1 MAGPAEFY
9 DDEVIDYRYYFDLV
23 RTVLLKQYRVIG
35 LFCLAS
41 IASSVLYVQSQT
53 PSYTATVTLHIAPAN
68 TMFSFD
74 QWMWSD
80 DEKFQDTQIGILQ
93 SKKLMRRVAAQAQAH
108 EAERITPASFDAG
121 IAKLGKQWLAKFTEA
136 EAAEMPAVT
145 IEDQIATAA
154 DEIRSLTDIAKPPGR
169 EYSNLLNV
177 RVTTAAPELSA
188 KIANTIAD
196 AYIELVFE
204 NEIESARKNQE
215 FLTDRLTI
223 LREDLRIAEERLQ
236 DYREEE
242 NIVLS
247 SSGINEVDQELSS
260 LSDRFFEAREK
271 RLRQENLYQQ
281 VRNVT
286 GSRQSWENLPA
297 ITNQSNI
304 RKLQSDLFQLNQRK
318 DELSKRYGSR
328 HNRMI
333 ALASEIQST
342 QAALNDQVRDIIEG
356 IRNEYEL
363 ARKIEVA
370 AEQTLND
377 VRSRKQELGRKEFAY
392 NELTQDVD
400 AKREVY
406 AIFLERLN
414 QDGAAGPVRNDN
426 IWVADPAIVPAA
438 GYRTP
443 LSRAGIVAL
452 VLSFGFA
459 VGIGLLFELTSNKVS
474 SVDDVEKKLGVPLI
488 GFLPLIAGGRDRPG
502 TPIREYL
509 GNPQSRFSE
518 ALRTVRTS
526 ITLSTIG
533 EGGCKVYLV
542 TSSQMS
548 EGKSSVAMSL
558 ATAMGQTSRV
568 LIIDGDLRRPT
579 VERVLIDSNHKHPGL
594 ADVIA
599 GTTPVEDAIM
609 HLDKECID
617 ALFAGSRTLKPLELL
632 SSNEF
637 ITLIRELSDRYDNII
652 IDSPPCVSVSDAYVL
667 GTQADSVIYVTK
679 ANTTPVPV
687 IRNCIAR
694 FNSIDTSVTGVLLNQ
709 VDFDA
714 AHNYARYQNYYEYH
728 GYNEDHPAEAPAAQ
742 QS

>member
-23 RTVLLKQYRVIG
+23 CTVLLKHYRVIG
-35 LFCLAS
+35 LFCIACV
-41 IASSVLYVQSQT
+41 ASSVLYVQSQS
-53 PSYTATVTLHIAPAN
+53 PSYTATVTLHIAQAN

-74 QWMWSD
+74 QWMWND

-93 SKKLMRRVAAQAQAH
+93 SKKLMRRVAAKSNAH

-121 IAKLGKQWLAKFTEA
+121 IAKLGKQWLANLTQDE
-136 EAAEMPAVT
+136 ESEIPPAP
-145 IEDQIATAA
+145 IEDQIAAAA
-154 DEIRSLTDIAKPPGR
+154 DEISSLIGIAKPPGR

-177 RVTTAAPELSA
+177 SVTTADPNLST

-196 AYIELVFE
+196 VYIELVFE
-204 NEIESARKNQE
+204 NEIESARKSQE
-215 FLTDRLTI
+215 FLTDRLSI
-223 LREDLRIAEERLQ
+223 LREDLRIAEERIQ

-247 SSGINEVDQELSS
+247 SSGVNEVDQELSA
-260 LSDRFFEAREK
+260 LSDRYFEAREN
-271 RLRQENLYQQ
+271 RLRKENLYQQ
-281 VRNVT
+281 VHNVS

-318 DELSKRYGSR
+318 GELSKRYGSR

-333 ALASEIQST
+333 ALESEIQST
-342 QAALNDQVRDIIEG
+342 QAALSDQVRDIIEG

-370 AEQTLND
+370 AEQTLNS
-377 VRSRKQELGRKEFAY
+377 VRNRKQELGRKEFEY
-392 NELTQDVD
+392 NELTQDVE

-406 AIFLERLN
+406 SIFLERLN
-414 QDGAAGPVRNDN
+414 QDGAAGPLRNDN
-426 IWVADPAIVPAA
+426 IWVADPAIVPGA

-452 VLSFGFA
+452 ILSFGFA
-459 VGIGLLFELTSNKVS
+459 VGIGLLFELTSNKIS

-502 TPIREYL
+502 TTLREYL
-509 GNPQSRFSE
+509 TNPHSRFSE

-533 EGGCKVYLV
+533 EGGCHVYLV

-548 EGKSSVAMSL
+548 EGKSSVALSL

-579 VERVLIDSNHKHPGL
+579 LERVLIDTNHKHPGL

-599 GTTPVEDAIM
+599 DSASIEEAIM
-609 HLDKECID
+609 HREEECID

-632 SSNEF
+632 SSSQF

-667 GTQADSVIYVTK
+667 ATQADSVIYVTK
-679 ANTTPVPV
+679 ANTTLVPV
-687 IRNCIAR
+687 IRSCIAR
-694 FNSIDTSVTGVLLNQ
+694 FNNIDTNVTGLLLNQ

-714 AHNYARYQNYYEYH
+714 AHNYSRYQNYYEYH
-728 GYNEDHPAEAPAAQ
+728 GYSEDHPTEATAAQ